1 MRFLSQLDLR
11 AYEPGEWVVLDEQV
25 YVTAAGIR
33 YVVPKGFITDLASI
47 PRLLR
52 SVYDINGKSRQAAVL
67 HDFCYCQQAVT
78 RAEAD
83 SLFLEAL
90 ESLGI
95 GWATRWSMYLG
106 VRSGGWIYWNKRAK
120 GLATD
125 DFVPAGYFDTAKTV

>member
-11 AYEPGEWVVLDEQV
+11 AYEPGEWVVLSDQLCIAESGTQ
-25 YVTAAGIR
+25 
-33 YVVPKGFITDLASI
+33 YVVPTGFITDLASI

-67 HDFCYCQQAVT
+67 HDYLYCAQLTT
-78 RAEAD
+78 RSEAD
-83 SLFLEAL
+83 SLFLDAL

-106 VRSGGWIYWNKRAK
+106 VRSGGWVYWNKRKA
-120 GLATD
+120 GLALD
-125 DFVPAGYFDTAKTV
+125 DFAEVEQ

>member
-11 AYEPGEWVVLDEQV
+11 AYEPGEWVVLSDQ
-25 YVTAAGIR
+25 R
-33 YVVPKGFITDLASI
+33 YESSYGSIFTVRRGFITDLASI

-67 HDFCYCQQAVT
+67 HDFLYCAQLTT
-78 RAEAD
+78 RVEAD
-83 SLFLEAL
+83 RLFLEAL

-106 VRSGGWIYWNKRAK
+106 VRSGGWIYWNKRSK

-125 DFVPAGYFDTAKTV
+125 DFVPAEYFG